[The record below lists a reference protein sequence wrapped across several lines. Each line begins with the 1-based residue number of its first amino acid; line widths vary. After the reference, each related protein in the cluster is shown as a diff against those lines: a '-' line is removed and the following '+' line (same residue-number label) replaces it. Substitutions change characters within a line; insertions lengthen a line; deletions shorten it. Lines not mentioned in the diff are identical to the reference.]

1 VCQPTGSAAGVV
13 VIVLPVIAGVVVL
26 ATAILVVAV
35 VVFMLRRRGA
45 EVAYVTSEKD
55 YEMSPPSSSPD
66 IDQKPKF
73 TDVSFEPSTKEKL

>member
-1 VCQPTGSAAGVV
+1 MCQPAGSAASIV

-26 ATAILVVAV
+26 ATAILVVVV
-35 VVFMLRRRGA
+35 VVFILCRRGA
-45 EVAYVTSEKD
+45 EVAYITSEKD

-73 TDVSFEPSTKEKL
+73 TDMSFEPSTKEKQ

>member
-1 VCQPTGSAAGVV
+1 MCQPSGSAASIV

-35 VVFMLRRRGA
+35 IIFIWWRRGA
-45 EVAYVTSEKD
+45 EVDYITSEKD

-73 TDVSFEPSTKEKL
+73 SDVSFEPSTKEKQ